1 MCILTEPRDAEMFI
15 ANSNI
20 KFYYLYYLQFLF
32 FNKPCSCPCFI
43 RLHSLQYNNI
53 FTMLRARVPT
63 GARDELDEGLS
74 TL

>member
-1 MCILTEPRDAEMFI
+1 MFM
-15 ANSNI
+15 ANANI
-20 KFYYLYYLQFLF
+20 KCYYLYYLLILS

-43 RLHSLQYNNI
+43 SLHSLQYNNI
-53 FTMLRARVPT
+53 FTMLCACVPT